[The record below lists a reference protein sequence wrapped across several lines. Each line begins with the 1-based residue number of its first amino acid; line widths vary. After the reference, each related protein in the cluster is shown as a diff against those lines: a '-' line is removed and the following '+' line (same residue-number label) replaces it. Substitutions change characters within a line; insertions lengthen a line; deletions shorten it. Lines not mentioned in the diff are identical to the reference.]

1 MADLNGITT
10 ATGAAAIKA
19 KIYSAQLREQL
30 QPQLNAMNFVD
41 VITGFPDGDSW
52 YEAEIGNATMRDFNE
67 GGTIA
72 YDSLDIGSREF
83 TINNYVS
90 SAHKI
95 SEKFLQDSYL
105 SAQIASKI
113 PGLEARAIYVDLET
127 KILANQAGQT
137 LADENV
143 IDGVKHRFVAGGPA
157 NADGTARYGTLVPE
171 DFFYAGAGLTVHGY
185 TANRIA
191 IVPAWQEYE
200 IPTNPDFMES
210 LNFNPKW
217 EGIVATGA
225 VSGMKFVFNIA
236 GFDVYTS
243 NYTPVVTE
251 TIQSRAI
258 STDVAAVNAG
268 VAMLFSNEPGRRPW
282 RLAWRMMPKMESD
295 WDMDTREEKY
305 VTVARYGVGAGDK
318 ANLFCVLCKNRATS
332 TFTAQS

>member
-10 ATGAAAIKA
+10 ATGKAAIKA

-30 QPQLNAMNFVD
+30 QPALNAMNFVD

-52 YEAEIGNATMRDFNE
+52 YEAEIGNATMRDFQE
-67 GGTIA
+67 GSTIA

-90 SAHKI
+90 SGHKI

-105 SAQIASKI
+105 SSQIAAKI

-137 LADENV
+137 ASDENV
-143 IDGVKHRFVAGGPA
+143 IDGVKHRFVAGGPTA
-157 NADGTARYGTLVPE
+157 SGGTARYGTLVPE

-185 TANRIA
+185 TASRVA
-191 IVPAWQEYE
+191 IVPAWQEYA
-200 IPTNPDFMES
+200 IPANPDFMES

-251 TIQSRAI
+251 TLESRAVD
-258 STDVAAVNAG
+258 TDVTCTGAG

-282 RLAWRMMPKMESD
+282 RLAWRMMPKMESE

-305 VTVARYGVGAGDK
+305 VTVARYGIGAGDK
-318 ANLFCVLCKNRATS
+318 ANLFCVLCANRAGS
-332 TFTAQS
+332 TFAT

>member
-10 ATGAAAIKA
+10 STGAAAIKA

-30 QPQLNAMNFVD
+30 QPALNAMQFVD

-52 YEAEIGNATMRDFNE
+52 YEAEIGNATMRDFQE

-83 TINNYVS
+83 TINHYVS
-90 SAHKI
+90 SGHKI

-105 SAQIASKI
+105 SSQIAAKI

-137 LADENV
+137 ASDENV
-143 IDGVKHRFVAGGPA
+143 IDGVKHRFVAGEGSTPK
-157 NADGTARYGTLVPE
+157 YGTLVPE

-191 IVPAWQEYE
+191 IVPAWQEYA
-200 IPTNPDFMES
+200 IPANPDFMES

-251 TIQSRAI
+251 TLQTRVAT
-258 STDVAAVNAG
+258 TDVTATGAG

-282 RLAWRMMPKMESD
+282 RLAWRMMPKMESE

-318 ANLFCVLCKNRATS
+318 ANLFCVLCANRAGS
-332 TFTAQS
+332 TFAT

>member
-1 MADLNGITT
+1 
-10 ATGAAAIKA
+10 
-19 KIYSAQLREQL
+19 
-30 QPQLNAMNFVD
+30 MNFVD

-52 YEAEIGNATMRDFNE
+52 YEAEIGNATMRDFQE

-90 SAHKI
+90 SGHKI

-105 SAQIASKI
+105 SAQIAAKI

-137 LADENV
+137 PSDENV
-143 IDGVKHRFVAGGPA
+143 IDGVKHRFVAGGNSTP
-157 NADGTARYGTLVPE
+157 RYGTLVPE

-191 IVPAWQEYE
+191 IVPAWQEYA
-200 IPTNPDFMES
+200 IPSNPDFMES

-217 EGIVATGA
+217 EGIVASGA

-251 TIQSRAI
+251 TLESRVTA
-258 STDVAAVNAG
+258 TDVTATNAG
-268 VAMLFSNEPGRRPW
+268 VAMLFSNEAGRRPW
-282 RLAWRMMPKMESD
+282 RLAWRMMPKMESE

-305 VTVARYGVGAGDK
+305 VTVARYGIGAGDK
-318 ANLFCVLCKNRATS
+318 ANLFCILCANRATS
-332 TFTAQS
+332 TFST

>member
-10 ATGAAAIKA
+10 ATGKAAIKA

-30 QPQLNAMNFVD
+30 QPALNAMQFVD

-52 YEAEIGNATMRDFNE
+52 YEAEIGNATMRDFKE

-90 SAHKI
+90 SGHKI

-105 SAQIASKI
+105 SAQIAAKI

-137 LADENV
+137 VNDENV
-143 IDGVKHRFVAGGPA
+143 IDGVKHRFVAGGNSTP
-157 NADGTARYGTLVPE
+157 RYGTLVPE

-191 IVPAWQEYE
+191 IVPAWQEYA

-251 TIQSRAI
+251 KIQSRAS
-258 STDVAAVNAG
+258 STDVTATNAG
-268 VAMLFSNEPGRRPW
+268 VAMLFSNEAGRRPW

-305 VTVARYGVGAGDK
+305 VTVARYGIGAGDK
-318 ANLFCVLCKNRATS
+318 ANLFCVLCANRADS
-332 TFTAQS
+332 TFTTSA

>member
-10 ATGAAAIKA
+10 ATGKAAIKA
-19 KIYSAQLREQL
+19 KIYSSQLRQQL
-30 QPQLNAMNFVD
+30 EPALNAMQFVD

-52 YEAEIGNATMRDFNE
+52 YEAEIGNATMRNFQE

-105 SAQIASKI
+105 SAQIAAKI
-113 PGLEARAIYVDLET
+113 PALEARAIYVDLET

-137 LADENV
+137 ANDENV
-143 IDGVKHRFVAGGPA
+143 IDGVKHRFVAGGNSTP
-157 NADGTARYGTLVPE
+157 RYGTLVPE

-191 IVPAWQEYE
+191 IVPAWQEYA

-225 VSGMKFVFNIA
+225 VSGMKFVFNVA

-251 TIQSRAI
+251 TIQSRATD
-258 STDVAAVNAG
+258 TDVTATNAG

-282 RLAWRMMPKMESD
+282 RLAWRMMPKMESE

-318 ANLFCVLCKNRATS
+318 ANLFCVLCAHRATS
-332 TFTAQS
+332 TFTTG

>member
-30 QPQLNAMNFVD
+30 QPALNAMNFVD

-52 YEAEIGNATMRDFNE
+52 HEAEVGNATMRDFQE

-90 SAHKI
+90 SGHKI

-105 SAQIASKI
+105 SAQIAAKI

-137 LADENV
+137 ANDENV
-143 IDGVKHRFVAGGPA
+143 IDGVKHRFVAGE
-157 NADGTARYGTLVPE
+157 GTTPKYGTLVPE

-217 EGIVATGA
+217 EGIVASGA

-251 TIQSRAI
+251 TLQTRVAT
-258 STDVAAVNAG
+258 TDVTATNAG
-268 VAMLFSNEPGRRPW
+268 VAMLFSNEAGRRPW
-282 RLAWRMMPKMESD
+282 RLAWRMMPKMDSA

-305 VTVARYGVGAGDK
+305 VTVARYGIGAGDK

-332 TFTAQS
+332 TFAT

>member
-52 YEAEIGNATMRDFNE
+52 YEAEIGNATMRDFQE

-90 SAHKI
+90 SGHKI

-105 SAQIASKI
+105 SAQIAAKI

-137 LADENV
+137 PSDENV
-143 IDGVKHRFVAGGPA
+143 IDGVKHRFVAGGNSTPK
-157 NADGTARYGTLVPE
+157 YGILVPE

-217 EGIVATGA
+217 EGIVASGA

-251 TIQSRAI
+251 TLESRVTA
-258 STDVAAVNAG
+258 TDVTATNAG

-282 RLAWRMMPKMESD
+282 RLAWRMMPKMDSA

-305 VTVARYGVGAGDK
+305 VTVARYGIGAGDK

-332 TFTAQS
+332 TFST

>member
-10 ATGAAAIKA
+10 ATGKAAIKA

-30 QPQLNAMNFVD
+30 QPALNAMNFVD

-52 YEAEIGNATMRDFNE
+52 YEAEIGNATMRDFQE
-67 GGTIA
+67 GSTIA

-90 SAHKI
+90 SGHKI

-105 SAQIASKI
+105 SSQIAAKI

-137 LADENV
+137 ASDENV
-143 IDGVKHRFVAGGPA
+143 IDGVKHRFVAGGA
-157 NADGTARYGTLVPE
+157 TASGGTARYGTLVPE

-185 TANRIA
+185 TASRVA
-191 IVPAWQEYE
+191 IVPAWQEYA
-200 IPTNPDFMES
+200 IPANPDFMES

-251 TIQSRAI
+251 TLESRAVA
-258 STDVAAVNAG
+258 TDVTCTNAG

-282 RLAWRMMPKMESD
+282 RLAWRMMPKMESE

-305 VTVARYGVGAGDK
+305 VTVARYGIGTGDK
-318 ANLFCVLCKNRATS
+318 ANLFCILCANRAGS
-332 TFTAQS
+332 TFAT

>member
-41 VITGFPDGDSW
+41 VIPGFPDGYSW
-52 YEAEIGNATMRDFNE
+52 YAAEIGNATMRDFNE

-217 EGIVATGA
+217 EGIVASGA

-318 ANLFCVLCKNRATS
+318 ATLFCVLCKNRATS

>member
-30 QPQLNAMNFVD
+30 QPALNAMQFVD

-52 YEAEIGNATMRDFNE
+52 YEAEIGNATMRDFKE

-90 SAHKI
+90 SGHKI

-105 SAQIASKI
+105 SAQIAAKI

-137 LADENV
+137 LNDENV
-143 IDGVKHRFVAGGPA
+143 IDGVKHRFVAGGNSTP
-157 NADGTARYGTLVPE
+157 RYGTLVPE

-191 IVPAWQEYE
+191 IVPAWQEYV

-217 EGIVATGA
+217 EGIVASGA

-251 TIQSRAI
+251 TIQAREGN
-258 STDVAAVNAG
+258 TDVAAVKAG
-268 VAMLFSNEPGRRPW
+268 VAMLFSNEAGRRPW
-282 RLAWRMMPKMESD
+282 RLAWRMMPKMESA

-305 VTVARYGVGAGDK
+305 VTVARYGIGAGDK
-318 ANLFCVLCKNRATS
+318 ANLFCILCANRATS
-332 TFTAQS
+332 TFTASA

>member
-10 ATGAAAIKA
+10 STAAAAIKA

-30 QPQLNAMNFVD
+30 QPALNAMQFVD
-41 VITGFPDGDSW
+41 LITGFPDGESW
-52 YEAEIGNATMRDFNE
+52 YEAEIGNATMRDFEE

-105 SAQIASKI
+105 SAQVSAKI
-113 PGLEARAIYVDLET
+113 PALEARAIYVDLET
-127 KILANQAGQT
+127 KILANQAGQVAGNT
-137 LADENV
+137 NE
-143 IDGVKHRFVAGGPA
+143 IDGVKHRFIAGGA
-157 NADGTARYGTLVPE
+157 NGEGGTAKHGTLCPE

-191 IVPAWQEYE
+191 IVPAWQEYA
-200 IPTNPDFMES
+200 IPTNPAFMDS

-217 EGIVATGA
+217 EGIVASGA

-236 GFDVYTS
+236 GFDIYTS

-251 TIQSRAI
+251 TLPTR
-258 STDVAAVNAG
+258 STDTGVKATNAG
-268 VAMLFSNEPGRRPW
+268 VAMLFSNEAGRRPW

-295 WDMDTREEKY
+295 WDMETREEKY
-305 VTVARYGVGAGDK
+305 VTVARYGIGAGDK
-318 ANLFCVLCKNRATS
+318 ANLFCVLCANRDTS
-332 TFTAQS
+332 TFV

>member
-30 QPQLNAMNFVD
+30 QPALNAMNFVD

-52 YEAEIGNATMRDFNE
+52 YEAEIGNATMRDFQE

-90 SAHKI
+90 SGHKI

-105 SAQIASKI
+105 SAQIAAKI

-137 LADENV
+137 LNDENV
-143 IDGVKHRFVAGGPA
+143 IDGVKHRYVAGGPSVSG
-157 NADGTARYGTLVPE
+157 GTAKYGTLIPE

-217 EGIVATGA
+217 EGIVASGA

-251 TIQSRAI
+251 T
-258 STDVAAVNAG
+258 NAG

-282 RLAWRMMPKMESD
+282 RLAWRMMPKMDSA

-305 VTVARYGVGAGDK
+305 VTVARYGIGAGDK

-332 TFTAQS
+332 TFAT

>member
-30 QPQLNAMNFVD
+30 QPALNAMQFVD

-52 YEAEIGNATMRDFNE
+52 YEAEIGNATMRDFQE

-90 SAHKI
+90 SGHKI

-105 SAQIASKI
+105 SAQIAAKI

-137 LADENV
+137 LGEENV
-143 IDGVKHRFVAGGPA
+143 IDGVKHRFVAGGNSTP
-157 NADGTARYGTLVPE
+157 RYGTLVPE

-191 IVPAWQEYE
+191 IVPAWQEYV

-217 EGIVATGA
+217 EGIVASGA

-251 TIQSRAI
+251 TIQAREGT
-258 STDVAAVNAG
+258 TDVAAVKAG
-268 VAMLFSNEPGRRPW
+268 VAMLFSNEAGRRPW
-282 RLAWRMMPKMESD
+282 RLAWRMMPKMESA

-305 VTVARYGVGAGDK
+305 VTVARYGIGAGDK
-318 ANLFCVLCKNRATS
+318 ANLFCILCAHRNTS

>member
-30 QPQLNAMNFVD
+30 QPALNAMNFVD

-52 YEAEIGNATMRDFNE
+52 YEAEVGNATMRDFEE

-90 SAHKI
+90 SGHKI

-105 SAQIASKI
+105 SAQIAAKI

-137 LADENV
+137 ASDENV
-143 IDGVKHRFVAGGPA
+143 IDGVKHRFVAGE
-157 NADGTARYGTLVPE
+157 GTTAKYGTLVPE

-217 EGIVATGA
+217 EGIVASGA

-251 TIQSRAI
+251 TLQTRVAT
-258 STDVAAVNAG
+258 TDVTATNAG
-268 VAMLFSNEPGRRPW
+268 VAMLFSNEAGRRPW
-282 RLAWRMMPKMESD
+282 RLAWRMMPKMDSA

-305 VTVARYGVGAGDK
+305 VTVARYGIGAGDK

-332 TFTAQS
+332 TFAT

>member
-30 QPQLNAMNFVD
+30 QPALNAMQFVD

-52 YEAEIGNATMRDFNE
+52 YEAEIGNATMRDFQE

-90 SAHKI
+90 SGHKI

-105 SAQIASKI
+105 SAQIAAKI

-137 LADENV
+137 LNDENI
-143 IDGVKHRFVAGGPA
+143 IDGVKHRFVAGGNSTP
-157 NADGTARYGTLVPE
+157 RYGTLVPE

-191 IVPAWQEYE
+191 IVPAWQEYV

-217 EGIVATGA
+217 EGIVASGA

-251 TIQSRAI
+251 TIQAREGSA
-258 STDVAAVNAG
+258 DVAAVKAG
-268 VAMLFSNEPGRRPW
+268 VAMLFSNEAGRRPW
-282 RLAWRMMPKMESD
+282 RLAWRMMPKMESA

-305 VTVARYGVGAGDK
+305 VTVARYGIGAGDK
-318 ANLFCVLCKNRATS
+318 ANLFCILCAHRNTS